1 MPPNFIMIPLNLKIL
16 YNTIR
21 SMKKIPL
28 LIHIIVILSVLT
40 GCFQKAPKQTYTAL
54 VDKKILFSLSS
65 LSIESKN
72 GQANL
77 LEEEI
82 TKRIRES
89 MYFSKTKKGFVRVK
103 IEEITTT
110 EEGIKGE
117 SGLLWFLTARVLNYK
132 VTYTISVVNEKYEE
146 LKKVRKT
153 VEVITD
159 KSEKEAEI
167 KNTARLLDTLQSS
180 IYEISKLEFGSFL
193 Y

>member
-1 MPPNFIMIPLNLKIL
+1 MIPLNLKIL
-16 YNTIR
+16 YNTIH

-132 VTYTISVVNEKYEE
+132 VTYTIAVVNEKYEE

-159 KSEKEAEI
+159 KSEKEADV
-167 KNTARLLDTLQSS
+167 KNTARLLDALQTS